1 MRGRD
6 DLFYPLPAF
15 DKRSIGRQARQ
26 ETRGCGV
33 LYVFNNFSHRK
44 SMGWEVAGKASG
56 QAGRKWALTRVVG
69 GRLSGCRHSW
79 VVSLAMQLLK
89 PDRRAAGR

>member
-1 MRGRD
+1 
-6 DLFYPLPAF
+6 
-15 DKRSIGRQARQ
+15 
-26 ETRGCGV
+26 
-33 LYVFNNFSHRK
+33 
-44 SMGWEVAGKASG
+44 MGWEVAGKASG